1 MEYDTDRV
9 LKNKTDEDIEFKDA
23 VIYLISGEVVLAS
36 IGQADEKN
44 YVYFNALN
52 IKQVD
57 DGRGMGWF
65 NPYTDETFGILKAEH
80 IMSIS
85 PMSHDIEENYKTAL
99 EQLGASS
106 GEDIARESASHNDE
120 NDFMFATNATTIT
133 EH

>member
-9 LKNKTDEDIEFKDA
+9 LKGKTDEEIEFKDA
-23 VIYLISGEVVLAS
+23 VVYLISGEVVLAS
-36 IGQADEKN
+36 IGQADENN

-80 IMSIS
+80 IVSIS
-85 PMSHDIEENYKTAL
+85 PMSSDIEDNYKTAL
-99 EQLGASS
+99 EQLGAPS
-106 GEDIARESASHNDE
+106 GEEIARESEQADE
-120 NDFMFATNATTIT
+120 SDFLFGTNATTTT